1 MAYKIFG
8 VGNSAGETASLSLDS
23 DGTVA
28 VGSNSLTTAILSKL
42 VGLGGFIWDLTGA
55 TTGAAYVGL
64 TANLASAL
72 AFKVGATAWLTFK
85 TTTDAERIT
94 LAYLRADAATVTA
107 TIAADHTLVLG
118 TAAANQTKLTGQ
130 VVLLNNTSGATK
142 NLTLPSW
149 ASIANVPIDFIN
161 ISANDVALLD
171 STGGA
176 AGTVA
181 AGKGAMLRNNGTIG
195 GAILGA

>member
-28 VGSNSLTTAILSKL
+28 VGSNSLTTAIWTKL

-64 TANLASAL
+64 TDNLASAL
-72 AFKVGATAWLTFK
+72 AFKVGSTAWLTFK
-85 TTTDAERIT
+85 TTTNAERIT

-130 VVLLNNTSGATK
+130 VVLLNNTSGASK

-161 ISANDVALLD
+161 ISGNDVALLD

-181 AGKGAMLRNNGTIG
+181 AGKGAMVRNNGTVG